1 MTLHFDSVYIDECST
16 VCGPYEKKGPLRR
29 YFDKTYDD
37 LYFGEDSWEKA
48 EIKLVKDAIVM
59 ILKKSGY
66 DKKEIDMVIG
76 GDLLNQITASCY
88 GSCGVGNSFIGV
100 YGACSSSTLGIIIAS
115 SMIHSKFINNAI
127 CLVSSHNLSSE
138 KQFRYPTEYGAPRP
152 DSATFTSTGAGCC
165 LLTSDKSDIRV
176 ESATVGRII
185 DYEQN
190 DPNDMG
196 RVMAPSVI
204 DTLKSHLDETG
215 REVDYYDLILTGDL
229 GKYGVEIIKD
239 YMKNNYNIELNNYN
253 DCGVMLYDLDKQLD
267 IKAGGSGPACSALV
281 VYSYIYDLMKKKELK
296 RVLVMA
302 TGALFSPTLL
312 YQKENINSICHA
324 VSLEVV

>member
-176 ESATVGRII
+176 ESATIGRII

>member
-165 LLTSDKSDIRV
+165 LLTSDKSDLRV

-204 DTLKSHLDETG
+204 DTLKRHLDETG

>member
-1 MTLHFDSVYIDECST
+1 M
-16 VCGPYEKKGPLRR
+16 RR

-176 ESATVGRII
+176 ESATIGRII

-204 DTLKSHLDETG
+204 DTLKRHLDETG

>member
-1 MTLHFDSVYIDECST
+1 MTLYFDNVYIDECST

-29 YFDKTYDD
+29 YFDKTYND

-66 DKKEIDMVIG
+66 KKEEIDLVIG
-76 GDLLNQITASCY
+76 GDLLNQISASCY
-88 GSCGVGNSFIGV
+88 GSCGVGNSFIGI
-100 YGACSSSTLGIIIAS
+100 YGACSSSSLGIIIAAA
-115 SMIHSKFINNAI
+115 MINSKQISNAV
-127 CLVSSHNLSSE
+127 CLVSSHNLSAE
-138 KQFRYPTEYGAPRP
+138 KQFRYPSEYGAPRP
-152 DSATFTSTGAGCC
+152 DSSTFTATGAGCC
-165 LLTSDKSDIRV
+165 LLSNIKSHIRV
-176 ESATVGRII
+176 ESATIGRII

-204 DTLKSHLDETG
+204 DTLKRHLDDTG
-215 REVDYYDLILTGDL
+215 RDCNYYDLILTGDL
-229 GKYGVEIIKD
+229 GKYGVEIVKE
-239 YMKNNYNIELNNYN
+239 YMKKNYNIELNNYN
-253 DCGVMLYDLDKQLD
+253 DCGVLLYDLDKQLD
-267 IKAGGSGPACSALV
+267 IKAGGSGPVCSALV
-281 VYSYIYDLMKKKELK
+281 LYSYIYDLMKKKNLK
-296 RVLVMA
+296 KVLFMA